1 MEARFQRTANVL
13 QGWTRHHPRQPPM
26 PEVAK
31 TTGFERGGGEVF
43 ALDMTILLQ
52 EIVVDCGKIECSDRI
67 GRLHVLFLML
77 YQ

>member
-1 MEARFQRTANVL
+1 
-13 QGWTRHHPRQPPM
+13 M

-52 EIVVDCGKIECSDRI
+52 EIVVDCGKIECSGQNRQTTRVVSDA
-67 GRLHVLFLML
+67 LPMMSEL
-77 YQ
+77 Q